1 MLLTDN
7 ETRVDML
14 NNRAIADTVVKVIKE
29 NSNQPISIGV
39 HGDWGAGKSSV
50 LAMIEESFP
59 DEKSSDIVC
68 IRFNGWKHQ
77 GFEDSKLALMSA
89 ILSELTNRRTL
100 SVKAKDTVKKLW
112 KNINWISVAKAA
124 GSVAFTATTGIPPL
138 TLFTNL
144 LDNLKSAVSDEEKV
158 SSAVESV
165 GNYLAESKVFED
177 VSLAK
182 EFTEFQKSFKSLL
195 QETNIK
201 KLIVL
206 IDDLDRCLPK
216 VTIETLEAVRLFLFS
231 ESTAFVIAADEA
243 MIEYAVRAYFPDFP
257 GENDLAVGYQYSQRY
272 LEKLIQVP
280 FRIPVLGKVESEMYT
295 TLLLIGSSIND
306 GDPNFAKVLE
316 VARTKMKTPWENHG
330 FTIDEIQGAFGD
342 DFSSIAE
349 AFSVANQISDIL
361 SKNTQGNP
369 RKIKRFINMLLL
381 RKEIADARGFG
392 AYIQLPI
399 MAKMMLAE
407 QFYPGEYKKIAKLLD
422 EDGKCTQLSEFE
434 ETLEANATTQSR
446 ETADIPPI
454 AIAVERKP
462 VDTISSHS
470 ENPHISEWKSKPDFS
485 SWVLSNPSL
494 KNIDLRPYF
503 FASKAAEDYF
513 FDQTQSEQLRQLIS
527 KLMGG
532 SMAVASAKQEI
543 IELDARDARY
553 VFDIISHKILQ
564 TGSLMDQP
572 NGIEGLR
579 TLVEH
584 HPTLESSLVQLIH
597 AMDCTKVGM
606 WICTGWDKSIREV
619 ASKAKLEEY
628 YKTLATN
635 GPALVKAAAQKILN
649 TKGNE

>member
-1 MLLTDN
+1 MEKYQLDQCCQSG
-7 ETRVDML
+7 RQRSVYCY
-14 NNRAIADTVVKVIKE
+14 NRY
-29 NSNQPISIGV
+29 
-39 HGDWGAGKSSV
+39 
-50 LAMIEESFP
+50 
-59 DEKSSDIVC
+59 
-68 IRFNGWKHQ
+68 
-77 GFEDSKLALMSA
+77 
-89 ILSELTNRRTL
+89 
-100 SVKAKDTVKKLW
+100 
-112 KNINWISVAKAA
+112 
-124 GSVAFTATTGIPPL
+124 PPL

-182 EFTEFQKSFKSLL
+182 EFTEFQRSFKSLL

-485 SWVLSNPSL
+485 SWVLSNPGYLHRATSHYVRNSL
-494 KNIDLRPYF
+494 
-503 FASKAAEDYF
+503 
-513 FDQTQSEQLRQLIS
+513 
-527 KLMGG
+527 GG
-532 SMAVASAKQEI
+532 SKNATLRLGAARSSTARMFSVFNSI
-543 IELDARDARY
+543 IA
-553 VFDIISHKILQ
+553 
-564 TGSLMDQP
+564 
-572 NGIEGLR
+572 NGISETQKQFNLGDILGKM
-579 TLVEH
+579 
-584 HPTLESSLVQLIH
+584 HPKH
-597 AMDCTKVGM
+597 
-606 WICTGWDKSIREV
+606 
-619 ASKAKLEEY
+619 
-628 YKTLATN
+628 
-635 GPALVKAAAQKILN
+635 
-649 TKGNE
+649 